1 MIDDTN
7 SATLMFGLDFCEM
20 GDHLRNF
27 EAILTLTTAEQ
38 LSQGSRAIC
47 AIALVCGKNSTTFLS
62 DLRPA

>member
-1 MIDDTN
+1 MINDTN
-7 SATLMFGLDFCEM
+7 SAMLMFGLDFCEM
-20 GDHLRNF
+20 GDHLRSF

-47 AIALVCGKNSTTFLS
+47 AIALLCGKKSTMFLS